1 MVIILYYPEK
11 NSNEKLSVLMNQV
24 DKPSFSFN
32 RCYVFVYHIQLL
44 KCIVHLETAIQL
56 KTLLITLRTYI
67 GFYYE
72 TKVYVGDMNMLER
85 FSNWKAKARQEKNIE
100 TVKLENV
107 PKHVAVIMDGN
118 GRWAK
123 KRGLPR
129 IAGHREGMNVINKIV
144 KQANSLGVEV
154 LTLYA
159 FSTENWKRP
168 KNEVDFLMRLPERY
182 LSVELPKLIEENVK
196 VRLMGC
202 KESLPEHTIAAVD
215 NAIEK
220 TKHNTGLVLN
230 FALNYGSRDEIVT
243 AIQNIAKNAALGK
256 INPNEINDTFV
267 AEYLM
272 TKELRDPDLLIRTSG
287 EIRLSNFMLW
297 QLAYTEFWF
306 TDVLWPD
313 FTEQHFLEAINV
325 YQQRA
330 RRYGGI

>member
-1 MVIILYYPEK
+1 MLD
-11 NSNEKLSVLMNQV
+11 KLS
-24 DKPSFSFN
+24 K
-32 RCYVFVYHIQLL
+32 
-44 KCIVHLETAIQL
+44 
-56 KTLLITLRTYI
+56 
-67 GFYYE
+67 
-72 TKVYVGDMNMLER
+72 
-85 FSNWKAKARQEKNIE
+85 WKAKAEQGKEIE
-100 TVKLENV
+100 GVNLENV
-107 PKHVAVIMDGN
+107 PKHVAIIMDGN

-129 IAGHREGMNVINKIV
+129 IAGHREGMSVINKIV
-144 KQANSLGVEV
+144 KKANSLGVEV

-202 KESLPEHTIAAVD
+202 KDSLPAHTINAVD

-220 TKHNTGLVLN
+220 TKSNTGLVLN
-230 FALNYGSRDEIVT
+230 FALNYGSRDEIVS
-243 AIQNIAKNAALGK
+243 AIQQIAEDVNTGK
-256 INPNEINDTFV
+256 VNSQSINDELV
-267 AEYLM
+267 GQYLM
-272 TKELRDPDLLIRTSG
+272 TQELRDPDLLIRTSG

-313 FTEQHFLEAINV
+313 FTEQHFLEAIEV
-325 YQQRA
+325 YQQRT

>member
-1 MVIILYYPEK
+1 
-11 NSNEKLSVLMNQV
+11 
-24 DKPSFSFN
+24 
-32 RCYVFVYHIQLL
+32 
-44 KCIVHLETAIQL
+44 
-56 KTLLITLRTYI
+56 
-67 GFYYE
+67 
-72 TKVYVGDMNMLER
+72 MLEK
-85 FSNWKAKARQEKNIE
+85 FSNWKSKAERENKVE
-100 TVKLENV
+100 TINLENV
-107 PKHVAVIMDGN
+107 PRHVAIIMDGN

-144 KQANSLGVEV
+144 RQANSLGVEV

-202 KESLPEHTIAAVD
+202 KDSLPAHTIKAVE

-220 TKHNTGLVLN
+220 TKDNTGLILN

-243 AIQNIAKNAALGK
+243 AIQSIAKKVAAGQVD
-256 INPNEINDTFV
+256 PSEVTDTLV
-267 AEYLM
+267 SEHLM
-272 TKELRDPDLLIRTSG
+272 TSDLRDPDLLIRTSG
-287 EIRLSNFMLW
+287 EIRLSNFLLW

-313 FTEQHFLEAINV
+313 FSDQHFLEAISV
-325 YQQRA
+325 YQQRT

>member
-1 MVIILYYPEK
+1 MLD
-11 NSNEKLSVLMNQV
+11 KLS
-24 DKPSFSFN
+24 K
-32 RCYVFVYHIQLL
+32 
-44 KCIVHLETAIQL
+44 
-56 KTLLITLRTYI
+56 
-67 GFYYE
+67 
-72 TKVYVGDMNMLER
+72 
-85 FSNWKAKARQEKNIE
+85 WKAKAKAEQGKEIE
-100 TVKLENV
+100 GVNLENV
-107 PKHVAVIMDGN
+107 PKHVAIIMDGN

-129 IAGHREGMNVINKIV
+129 IAGHREGMSVINKIV
-144 KQANSLGVEV
+144 KKANSLGVEV

-202 KESLPEHTIAAVD
+202 KDSLPAHTINAVD

-220 TKHNTGLVLN
+220 TKSNTGLVLN
-230 FALNYGSRDEIVT
+230 FALNYGSRDEIVS
-243 AIQNIAKNAALGK
+243 AIQQIAEDVDTGK
-256 INPNEINDTFV
+256 VNSQSINDELV
-267 AEYLM
+267 GQYLM
-272 TKELRDPDLLIRTSG
+272 TQELRDPDLLIRTSG

-306 TDVLWPD
+306 TGVLWPD
-313 FTEQHFLEAINV
+313 FTEQHFLEAIEV
-325 YQQRA
+325 YQQRT